1 MVAGARNAVMRVP
14 SEDSEM
20 NRLFG
25 LLGNGA
31 RFASEKLGEGIGY
44 LIDHRHEIKEGVIK
58 QVKKTRDH
66 IDQQKEQAEK
76 EVSHLERS
84 YQHYDKHEL
93 IAIIKDEEH
102 RMTERRAAKNIYEM
116 KYK

>member
-1 MVAGARNAVMRVP
+1 MMVAGARNAVMRVP

-31 RFASEKLGEGIGY
+31 RFTSEKLGEGIGY

-66 IDQQKEQAEK
+66 IDQQKERNEK

-84 YQHYDKHEL
+84 Y
-93 IAIIKDEEH
+93 
-102 RMTERRAAKNIYEM
+102 
-116 KYK
+116 